1 MRSLP
6 DALDVG
12 TVAVALRDG
21 WGFDPE
27 VVEYAP
33 VGAGSYHW
41 DVVDGDGRRGFVT
54 VDDLDQKAWLG
65 DIRDTVF
72 DGVRRAFDTA
82 AALRDAG
89 LRFVVAPLS
98 ARSGESV
105 HRLDARYSL
114 ALFPHVDGEA
124 GEFGYFEDDAEGWS
138 TVVAMLADLHAATR
152 SAGAAVPALG
162 FDLPAV
168 GHLEAALRERD
179 EPWSGGPLS
188 EAAREAVQ
196 DAAADL
202 AELLALAG
210 RLRADA
216 LARCG
221 DWVVT
226 HGEPHAGN
234 VMRTGDG
241 ARLVDWDTVA
251 LGPPERD
258 LWRLV
263 AGGGAEAAALYHR
276 LTGTEPD
283 PAALDFFRLT
293 WDLKDLGEYL
303 YVLRGPHEEN
313 DDTLR
318 SYGALVAAATL
329 RESWIRR

>member
-1 MRSLP
+1 
-6 DALDVG
+6 
-12 TVAVALRDG
+12 
-21 WGFDPE
+21 
-27 VVEYAP
+27 
-33 VGAGSYHW
+33 
-41 DVVDGDGRRGFVT
+41 
-54 VDDLDQKAWLG
+54 
-65 DIRDTVF
+65 
-72 DGVRRAFDTA
+72 VRR
-82 AALRDAG
+82 
-89 LRFVVAPLS
+89 
-98 ARSGESV
+98 
-105 HRLDARYSL
+105 LDSRHSL

-124 GEFGYFEDDAEGWS
+124 GEFGYFEDDADGWR
-138 TVVAMLADLHAATR
+138 TVVAMLAELHGATAA
-152 SAGAAVPALG
+152 AGPAVPALG
-162 FDLPAV
+162 FELPAV
-168 GHLEAALRERD
+168 GQLEAALRELD

-188 EAAREAVQ
+188 EAARAALREA
-196 DAAADL
+196 ATGL
-202 AELLALAG
+202 NELLALAG

-216 LARCG
+216 LTRAG
-221 DWVVT
+221 GWVVT

-234 VMRTGDG
+234 VMRAGDG

-258 LWRLV
+258 LWMLV
-263 AGGGAEAAALYHR
+263 AGGGEDAASLYHR
-276 LTGTEPD
+276 LTGTRPD

>member
-12 TVAVALRDG
+12 TVVAALRDG
-21 WGFDPE
+21 WGYDAD
-27 VVEYAP
+27 VVEYTP

-41 DVVDGDGRRGFVT
+41 NVVDGNGLRRFVT

-65 DIRDTVF
+65 DERDTVF

-82 AALRDAG
+82 SSLSSAG
-89 LRFVVAPLS
+89 LRFVVAPLP

-105 HRLDARYSL
+105 RRLDSRHSL

-124 GEFGYFEDDAEGWS
+124 GEFGYFEDDADGWS
-138 TVVAMLADLHAATR
+138 TVVAMLAELHGATA
-152 SAGAAVPALG
+152 SAGPAVPVLG
-162 FDLPAV
+162 FDLPAM
-168 GHLEAALRERD
+168 GHLEAALRELD

-188 EAAREAVQ
+188 EPARKAVR

-202 AELLALAG
+202 TELLALAG

-216 LARCG
+216 LTRCAE
-221 DWVVT
+221 WVVT

-234 VMRTGDG
+234 VMRTDDG
-241 ARLVDWDTVA
+241 LRLVDWDTVA

-258 LWRLV
+258 LWMLV
-263 AGGGAEAAALYHR
+263 AGGGADAAALYHR
-276 LTGTEPD
+276 LTGTHPD
-283 PAALDFFRLT
+283 AAALDFFRLT

-303 YVLRGPHEEN
+303 YVLRAAHEEN

-318 SYGALVAAATL
+318 SHRALVAAATL
-329 RESWIRR
+329 RESWADR